1 MRSSLQAGGPVL
13 SHVGKHAILHVG
25 ALHVEDPAFTVS
37 DTASQLQCPPGSPQV
52 DETQVIINPLA
63 DLDYYFGDMSQDAH
77 TIRCD
82 HLNVIGRDN
91 HVHTLKTS
99 ISKKVMPCGC
109 HTEVRVTGFLL
120 FTCDCDTEYITDIN
134 EYWSL
139 KDIVNNQFTG
149 TIDDYGLRMKCN
161 HKVIRSR
168 FIHRRGFCHCTTLM
182 GDHGSEGN
190 KDDVS
195 DLKIPAKDIKEAFGC
210 QKGCK
215 QIFHYHKVSKEKK
228 EGVTPAAKAFYER
241 EKKRTGGKEVGA
253 FYLCE
258 YLTKDCSRVARKE
271 IHYHALQG
279 GRSYDPVSESLLN
292 AVEGEQGIEDALNE
306 LSEMFSDEEVEE
318 TDANNVSEPV
328 VVLSKVEEFSSTT
341 VKADIPMLDNNN
353 NNTAPPT
360 IPQLKAHLKDIR
372 ATHYYDGSDH
382 GVDDYP
388 SSDDENA
395 PLLRNSKTDE
405 DIDALVN
412 MVDDMI
418 SSYSAESK
426 QAPSYWSEEK
436 MDRQEKLSDVSSHSS
451 TITPSVTP
459 TNIPPNNNPAPS
471 EISTVSTRSSDPT
484 RNPGPS
490 LATHGSSITTK
501 SPSAPVSSQKPLFD
515 LGCRDRKA
523 TVVIFTSREK
533 FQLKEGFFAAIGS
546 KVRNLFYTNKEYDGL
561 FNNANFDEVTEINQV
576 ENRIAGW
583 LASFIFN
590 AEDVAVK
597 QTDLVSSLS
606 LAYNG
611 YYEGEVYEELTNFLL
626 LKSMLDIPG
635 PATST
640 APYGYFA
647 NMIMNKMHELDD
659 VTKAHYASP
668 LNYDATINTIMHV
681 VNRKVAIHCKTTM
694 SLPRATN
701 YGVPGLTLNPQDF
714 R

>member
-1 MRSSLQAGGPVL
+1 MRSTLQAGGPAL
-13 SHVGKHAILHVG
+13 SHVGKHAILPVG

-37 DTASQLQCPPGSPQV
+37 DMASQLQCPPGSPQV
-52 DETQVIINPLA
+52 DETQVILNPLA
-63 DLDYYFGDMSQDAH
+63 DLDYYFGDVSQDAH

-99 ISKKVMPCGC
+99 INKKTMPCGC
-109 HTEVRVTGFLL
+109 LTEVRVTGFLL

-139 KDIVNNQFTG
+139 KDLINNQFTG
-149 TIDDYGLRMKCN
+149 TIDDYGVRMKCN

-195 DLKIPAKDIKEAFGC
+195 DTKIPAKEIKEAFGC

-215 QIFHYHKVSKEKK
+215 QIFHYHKVTKDKK

-241 EKKRTGGKEVGA
+241 EKKRTGGKEIGA

-271 IHYHALQG
+271 IHYHAPHG
-279 GRSYDPVSESLLN
+279 SGSYDPVSESLLN
-292 AVEGEQGIEDALNE
+292 AVEEEQGLQDALNE
-306 LSEMFSDEEVEE
+306 LSEMFTDEKVEE
-318 TDANNVSEPV
+318 TDANKVSEPV
-328 VVLSKVEEFSSTT
+328 VVLSTKEEFSLTT

-353 NNTAPPT
+353 NNTSPPT
-360 IPQLKAHLKDIR
+360 IPQIKAHLKTVR
-372 ATHYYDGSDH
+372 EMLYYDGSDN
-382 GVDDYP
+382 GIDDYP
-388 SSDDENA
+388 SSDDENV
-395 PLLRNSKTDE
+395 PLLKHSKTDE
-405 DIDALVN
+405 DINALVN

-418 SSYSAESK
+418 SNFSADSK
-426 QAPSYWSEEK
+426 QTPSYWNEEK
-436 MDRQEKLSDVSSHSS
+436 MDRQEKMSDVSSHSS
-451 TITPSVTP
+451 SRLNPVAQPPVVPTSISSSNVVTTSPIKPTIS
-459 TNIPPNNNPAPS
+459 IP
-471 EISTVSTRSSDPT
+471 
-484 RNPGPS
+484 
-490 LATHGSSITTK
+490 
-501 SPSAPVSSQKPLFD
+501 SQKPLFD
-515 LGCRDRKA
+515 LGSQDQKT
-523 TVVIFTSREK
+523 TVIIFTSREK
-533 FQLKEGFFAAIGS
+533 FQLKEGFFAAIGT
-546 KVRNLFYTNKEYDGL
+546 KIRNLFYTNKEYDGL
-561 FNNANFDEVTEINQV
+561 FNNANFEEVTEINQV

-626 LKSMLDIPG
+626 VKSMLDIPG

-640 APYGYFA
+640 TPYGYFA
-647 NMIMNKMHELDD
+647 NMIMNKMHELSDAI
-659 VTKAHYASP
+659 KAHYASP
-668 LNYDATINTIMHV
+668 TNYDATINTIMHV